1 MKYPLSDNELEA
13 LLHTVEW
20 LNAHLT
26 NIITLLRERQD
37 DEDLLRFA
45 KSAHGHLE
53 SLLVQLQRHHATLEK
68 PSHSALAEEI

>member
-1 MKYPLSDNELEA
+1 MKYPLSANELET

-20 LNAHLT
+20 LNSHLK

-37 DEDLLRFA
+37 DEDLLQFA

-53 SLLVQLQRHHATLEK
+53 SLLIQLQGHQPSLEK
-68 PSHSALAEEI
+68 PGHSTRAEKI